1 MPFRII
7 LLGLILL
14 SSSAVLGGCG
24 VLPASGPATMD
35 TLTKQNSAAI
45 PYALFI
51 AGGPLLAIP
60 LAVVT
65 ALPAAGR
72 ALLGIGLGR
81 LPEETAPPPEITALA
96 LPAIELSPARRRD
109 A

>member
-1 MPFRII
+1 MQTRDDHAVPFALAGRQLWPQT
-7 LLGLILL
+7 LLGLWTVI
-14 SSSAVLGGCG
+14 VLG
-24 VLPASGPATMD
+24 
-35 TLTKQNSAAI
+35 LTVPAAI

-51 AGGPLLAIP
+51 AGGPLFAIP
-60 LAVVT
+60 LAVIT

-72 ALLGIGLGR
+72 ALLRIGLGR

-109 A
+109 P